1 MVCAKYLTY
10 CEIKLVICSVVT
22 NSMICVS
29 ILRAGY
35 SSLLYALNGVMLLD
49 ADTSALYL
57 LLTLLAMCIMI
68 AVLRPISQSQY

>member
-1 MVCAKYLTY
+1 
-10 CEIKLVICSVVT
+10 
-22 NSMICVS
+22 MICVS